1 MTKKKAV
8 RKFVKRT
15 IKKVKSFVTKT
26 MKRPSKAKR
35 VSKKIK
41 KIVKKHATKKMIKKH
56 VVKKTKKGVRA
67 MKKQTRALVLQ
78 KPMTKA
84 LVVYKPAHKKML
96 VGIRAVEN
104 TTRDFINWLAVFK
117 TEYGIPAEAYE
128 TLHEKMDEFSTKVGA
143 ITCDVIGT
151 IDKSKIRIAAN
162 TLRDTKAW
170 LAVFA
175 REYDLAPEAVC
186 VLTEKLDEVGEKL
199 ANVDCK

>member
-1 MTKKKAV
+1 MAKKKAI

-15 IKKVKSFVTKT
+15 IKKVKRFVTKA

-41 KIVKKHATKKMIKKH
+41 KIVKKRVVKRVVKKH
-56 VVKKTKKGVRA
+56 VVRKTKKVVRA
-67 MKKQTRALVLQ
+67 IKKQTRALVLK
-78 KPMTKA
+78 KPMTQA

-96 VGIRAVEN
+96 TGIRAVEN

-143 ITCDVIGT
+143 ITCDVVGT
-151 IDKSKIRIAAN
+151 IDTSKIRIAAN

>member
-8 RKFVKRT
+8 RRFVKKT
-15 IKKVKSFVTKT
+15 IKKVKSFVTKA
-26 MKRPSKAKR
+26 MKKSSKAKR

-41 KIVKKHATKKMIKKH
+41 KIVKKRVVKRVVKKH
-56 VVKKTKKGVRA
+56 VVRKTKKVVRVV
-67 MKKQTRALVLQ
+67 KKQTRALVLK

-96 VGIRAVEN
+96 VGVRAVEN

-117 TEYGIPAEAYE
+117 TEYGIPTEAYE

-143 ITCDVIGT
+143 ITCDVVGT
-151 IDKSKIRIAAN
+151 IDKGKIRIAAN

>member
-8 RKFVKRT
+8 RKFVKKT
-15 IKKVKSFVTKT
+15 IKKVKSFVRKA
-26 MKRPSKAKR
+26 MKRSKSTR
-35 VSKKIK
+35 VSKKTRK
-41 KIVKKHATKKMIKKH
+41 VVKKHATKKMVKKH
-56 VVKKTKKGVRA
+56 AVKKTKKVRA
-67 MKKQTRALVLQ
+67 KQTRALVLR

-143 ITCDVIGT
+143 ITCDVVGT

-170 LAVFA
+170 LVVFV
-175 REYDLAPEAVC
+175 REYDLVPEAHC
-186 VLTEKLDEVGEKL
+186 VLPRNL
-199 ANVDCK
+199 

>member
-1 MTKKKAV
+1 MTKKKTV
-8 RKFVKRT
+8 RKFVKKT
-15 IKKVKSFVTKT
+15 IKRVKSFVTKA
-26 MKRPSKAKR
+26 MKKSKTTR
-35 VSKKIK
+35 VSKKIRK
-41 KIVKKHATKKMIKKH
+41 VVKKHAARKVMKKH
-56 VVKKTKKGVRA
+56 AVKKTKKVRV
-67 MKKQTRALVLQ
+67 KQTRALVLN
-78 KPMTKA
+78 KPMTTA
-84 LVVYKPAHKKML
+84 LVVYKPAHKKTL
-96 VGIRAVEN
+96 TGIRAVEN

-117 TEYGIPAEAYE
+117 TEYGIPTEAYE

-143 ITCDVIGT
+143 ITCDVVGT

>member
-1 MTKKKAV
+1 MKTFVKKALKNP
-8 RKFVKRT
+8 RK
-15 IKKVKSFVTKT
+15 IK
-26 MKRPSKAKR
+26 P
-35 VSKKIK
+35 VSKKMK
-41 KIVKKHATKKMIKKH
+41 KMVKKHQ
-56 VVKKTKKGVRA
+56 VKKTKKVVRA
-67 MKKQTRALVLQ
+67 VKKTTKALVLR

-84 LVVYKPAHKKML
+84 LVVYKPAHKKTL
-96 VGIRAVEN
+96 VGVRAVEN

-143 ITCDVIGT
+143 ITCDIVGT

-175 REYDLAPEAVC
+175 REYSIADEAVC
-186 VLTEKLDEVGEKL
+186 VLSKKLDDVGEKL
-199 ANVDCK
+199 ANVECK

>member
-1 MTKKKAV
+1 MTKVMKKPA
-8 RKFVKRT
+8 
-15 IKKVKSFVTKT
+15 KT
-26 MKRPSKAKR
+26 KR
-35 VSKKIK
+35 VSKKMRK
-41 KIVKKHATKKMIKKH
+41 VVKRRA
-56 VVKKTKKGVRA
+56 VKKTRKVVKAV
-67 MKKQTRALVLQ
+67 KITTKALVLR

-84 LVVYKPAHKKML
+84 LVVYKPAHKKTL

-143 ITCDVIGT
+143 ITCDVVGT

-175 REYDLAPEAVC
+175 REYSIADEAVC

-199 ANVDCK
+199 ANVECK

>member
-1 MTKKKAV
+1 MAKKKTV
-8 RKFVKRT
+8 RKFVKKT
-15 IKKVKSFVTKT
+15 IKRVKMLVKRAI
-26 MKRPSKAKR
+26 KRPSRVKR
-35 VSKKIK
+35 VSRKIK
-41 KIVKKHATKKMIKKH
+41 KIVKKRPVKR
-56 VVKKTKKGVRA
+56 VVKKRVVRKTKKVVRI
-67 MKKQTRALVLQ
+67 MKKQTRALVLS

-84 LVVYKPAHKKML
+84 LVVYKPAHKKTL
-96 VGIRAVEN
+96 TGIRAVEN

-117 TEYGIPAEAYE
+117 TEYGIPTEAYE
-128 TLHEKMDEFSTKVGA
+128 TLHEKMDDFSTKVGA
-143 ITCDVIGT
+143 ITCDIVGT

>member
-1 MTKKKAV
+1 MAKKKSV
-8 RKFVKRT
+8 RKFVKKT
-15 IKKVKSFVTKT
+15 IKKVKMLVKKA
-26 MKRPSKAKR
+26 MKKPSKTKR
-35 VSKKIK
+35 GSKKMRK
-41 KIVKKHATKKMIKKH
+41 VVKKHAIKRVMKKH
-56 VVKKTKKGVRA
+56 GVKKTKKVRA
-67 MKKQTRALVLQ
+67 KQTRALVLK
-78 KPMTKA
+78 KPMTQA
-84 LVVYKPAHKKML
+84 LVVYKPTHKKML
-96 VGIRAVEN
+96 TGIRAVEN

-117 TEYGIPAEAYE
+117 TEYGIPTEAYE
-128 TLHEKMDEFSTKVGA
+128 TLHDKMDEFSTKVGA
-143 ITCDVIGT
+143 ITCDIVGT

>member
-8 RKFVKRT
+8 RKFVKKT
-15 IKKVKSFVTKT
+15 IKKVKSFVRKA
-26 MKRPSKAKR
+26 MKRSKSTR
-35 VSKKIK
+35 VSKKTRK
-41 KIVKKHATKKMIKKH
+41 VVKKHATKKMVKKH
-56 VVKKTKKGVRA
+56 AVKKTKKVRA
-67 MKKQTRALVLQ
+67 KQTRALVLR

-143 ITCDVIGT
+143 ITCDVVGT